1 MKADKKDRIEKSY
14 KSSLGVQSV
23 INGVSNAVKLVSLES
38 ELKYTDCL
46 KLKEVIKKKIE
57 TLKNQ

>member
-1 MKADKKDRIEKSY
+1 MGLTEKDRIEKSY

-46 KLKEVIKKKIE
+46 KSKEVIKKKIE